1 MTQRPPPRAFRD
13 LPPSHFG
20 DIVTPDVLRGQPQR
34 ELIDLSRGNPDI
46 PPPPVALRALR
57 SAAEQGES
65 GWSHQYPP
73 THGLAELRS
82 AIAGWY
88 RREHHVDLDPDTE
101 VAVVPGTRAAI
112 TLVMAST
119 ADAGEQVLI
128 PEPGYP
134 DYLAAAALCRTRGVP
149 LPLDPSGAYQPD
161 WSAVRNH
168 QPSLVILNYPA
179 NPCAV
184 CERTGTFE
192 TAVEYCESRRAWLM
206 HDFAYGYL
214 TYGAV
219 QARSVLEV
227 DGARELAVELWSA
240 SKIFGMAGW
249 RIGFAVGNSILI
261 QRIKRLV
268 DQYVAGI
275 WPGLQDGLL
284 AALRDPAPDTS
295 RRVEIYRQRRDG
307 VMAALATSAI
317 WAAMPEA
324 TFYIWCQLPRGVT
337 PEDIANRCRIVG
349 APGSAFGRTLDG
361 WMRISLTATDKI
373 IDEVASRLSY
383 ALV

>member
-1 MTQRPPPRAFRD
+1 
-13 LPPSHFG
+13 
-20 DIVTPDVLRGQPQR
+20 
-34 ELIDLSRGNPDI
+34 
-46 PPPPVALRALR
+46 
-57 SAAEQGES
+57 
-65 GWSHQYPP
+65 
-73 THGLAELRS
+73 LAELRS